1 MLLFI
6 TSEDIIYRMSKY
18 RCNVIAILVVVVLL
32 AVNLAKGQSENFPYR
47 EKRQE
52 GPATHY
58 CGKRLSNAL
67 QIFCNGVYNS
77 MFKKSGFE
85 MEMDD
90 YPYAYDYPLRSR
102 ASANAMMGR
111 FGGARFRRQSRGVHD
126 ECCVKPCS
134 ISELMSYCGI

>member
-1 MLLFI
+1 MVFFI
-6 TSEDIIYRMSKY
+6 FYFQMSKY

-32 AVNLAKGQSENFPYR
+32 AVNLTKGQSENFPYR

-77 MFKKSGFE
+77 MFKKSGFG
-85 MEMDD
+85 M
-90 YPYAYDYPLRSR
+90 YFFKLIIITIF
-102 ASANAMMGR
+102 N
-111 FGGARFRRQSRGVHD
+111 F
-126 ECCVKPCS
+126 
-134 ISELMSYCGI
+134 